1 MIMAFITTPIAVEL
15 VQSLKKYI
23 TLENSDLTPRWWM
36 GFMENWE
43 EIKNQNAQYFM
54 YRFYLARNL
63 CVYFIIISALMYAIS
78 NYYTL
83 GQ

>member
-63 CVYFIIISALMYAIS
+63 CVYFFIISALAYAIS